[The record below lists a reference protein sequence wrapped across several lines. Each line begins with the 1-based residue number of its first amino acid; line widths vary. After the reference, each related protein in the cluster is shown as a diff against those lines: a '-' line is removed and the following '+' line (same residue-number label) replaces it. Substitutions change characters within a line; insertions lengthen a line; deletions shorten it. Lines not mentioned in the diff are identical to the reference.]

1 MIPAGSDLLTVG
13 LLVALEAML
22 SADNALVMAVIVL
35 GLPRNVQKKA
45 LRQGLVGAFTFRIAA
60 TLLAVN
66 LIRLVWVKLVGG
78 LYLLYLAYSH
88 FSGTPESGKGRE
100 PHKAK
105 PMFGLSAYWATVV
118 RLELVNLMFS
128 IDSILVAVA
137 VSRVTWVVVTG
148 GILGIVAMRLIAAQL
163 LKLVERYP
171 PLVDGAFII
180 IAWVGIE
187 LCARVLP
194 RDRLRG
200 VRGAEG
206 RVTWPDRRDLRGGVF
221 LRAGRRAPSSDRST
235 RSRSRRTS
243 CSRLSSRNAYQER
256 KSQPRFGILGFTAAR
271 RASAGP
277 RVALAV
283 PRMKTTFTGT
293 SAFSNSSANV

>member
-1 MIPAGSDLLTVG
+1 MFPAGSNLLTVG

-35 GLPRNVQKKA
+35 GLPRADQKKA
-45 LRQGLVGAFTFRIAA
+45 LRQGLVGAFTFRFIA
-60 TLLAVN
+60 TLLAVS

-88 FSGTPESGKGRE
+88 FWGHGETGERVAAN
-100 PHKAK
+100 KAK

-118 RLELVNLMFS
+118 RLEAVNLMFS

-148 GILGIVAMRLIAAQL
+148 GILGLVAMRLIAAQL

-187 LCARVLP
+187 LSLEYLYTIGYVRFEVPKIASLGLIVVIFVAAYLYARAKGPVERAVDGLEEEAAELLASERP
-194 RDRLRG
+194 NITKRG
-200 VRGAEG
+200 
-206 RVTWPDRRDLRGGVF
+206 
-221 LRAGRRAPSSDRST
+221 
-235 RSRSRRTS
+235 
-243 CSRLSSRNAYQER
+243 
-256 KSQPRFGILGFTAAR
+256 
-271 RASAGP
+271 
-277 RVALAV
+277 
-283 PRMKTTFTGT
+283 
-293 SAFSNSSANV
+293 

>member
-1 MIPAGSDLLTVG
+1 MIHGSDILTVG

-35 GLPRNVQKKA
+35 GLPRHLQKKA

-60 TLLAVN
+60 TLLAVS
-66 LIRLVWVKLVGG
+66 LIRVVWVKLLGG

-88 FSGTPESGKGRE
+88 FFGHEDAGQRRTAQ
-100 PHKAK
+100 KAK

-118 RLELVNLMFS
+118 RVEAVNLMFS

-137 VSRVTWVVVTG
+137 VSRVPWVVVTG
-148 GILGIVAMRLIAAQL
+148 GILGIVAMRVIAAQL

-187 LCARVLP
+187 LALEYLHTIGYVSFEVPKPVSLGLIIAIFAAAYFYARAKGPVEHALDP
-194 RDRLRG
+194 MEEK
-200 VRGAEG
+200 A
-206 RVTWPDRRDLRGGVF
+206 TDL
-221 LRAGRRAPSSDRST
+221 
-235 RSRSRRTS
+235 
-243 CSRLSSRNAYQER
+243 
-256 KSQPRFGILGFTAAR
+256 
-271 RASAGP
+271 
-277 RVALAV
+277 LADE
-283 PRMKTTFTGT
+283 
-293 SAFSNSSANV
+293 